1 MAERPNLSRSL
12 RRAANR
18 KAIPRKSP
26 ADDSQLARAARAGL
40 LTEGNTEPGTRGRQA
55 VRRAEYQS
63 GQANRRAGV
72 SARAQAG
79 HHPRAGTAPLYGE
92 TSTGSARLQIEGLTA
107 GEVRRAGK
115 YMHATRQLI
124 DDLAARPEDADSIK
138 RAFARR
144 FARWRPIGGY
154 DVVSEPAAVIA
165 LAERGRAEEAE
176 PIFDSGRLPGR
187 TRR

>member
-1 MAERPNLSRSL
+1 MADRPELSQSL

-18 KAIPRKSP
+18 KAVPRRPP

-55 VRRAEYQS
+55 FRRAEYQR

-79 HHPRAGTAPLYGE
+79 HHPREGKAPLYAEMPDGP
-92 TSTGSARLQIEGLTA
+92 ARVRLEGLTA
-107 GEVRRAGK
+107 GEVRRSGR
-115 YMHATRQLI
+115 YMHATRQLL
-124 DDLAARPEDADSIK
+124 DDLAARPQDSASIE
-138 RAFARR
+138 RAFRSR
-144 FARWRPIGGY
+144 FARWQKIGGY
-154 DVVSEPAAVIA
+154 EVVSSPAAVIA
-165 LAERGRAEEAE
+165 LAEQGRAVEEE
-176 PIFDSGRLPGR
+176 PIFDSGRQSGR